1 MCNLLIFFFILVLN
15 FTQNQLGYSEET
27 KKISDNSFLI
37 EEAYNQEAGVVQHI
51 QTFQYTKKK
60 DWVYT
65 FVQEWPIVNQKHQF
79 SYSIP
84 VSHKSDPNTTGLSD
98 VAINY
103 RYQLISND
111 KVAMTPRLSWI
122 FPSGN
127 YKKELGSNSMGFQ
140 TNLPLSIELSEQ
152 WVSHWNAGLTF
163 VPHSKEPGGAS
174 ADTTGFN
181 AGTSLIWLLT
191 KNFNLMFEVA
201 WNSNESVNA
210 DGSTERDETFFLNPG
225 LRFAI
230 NFPSRLQIV
239 PGVAVPIGVGPSKDD
254 YSIFGYLSM
263 EHPF

>member
-1 MCNLLIFFFILVLN
+1 MHNLLILFFVLIFN
-15 FTQNQLGYSEET
+15 FPNQIGYSEET
-27 KKISDNSFLI
+27 EKIMDNSFLI

-51 QTFQYTKKK
+51 QTFQYTKNK

-84 VSHKSDPNTTGLSD
+84 VSHKSDPNTTRLAD

-111 KVAMTPRLSWI
+111 KVAMAPRLSFI

-127 YKKELGSNSMGFQ
+127 YKKELGSDSMGFQ

-152 WVSHWNAGLTF
+152 WVSHWNVGLTSI
-163 VPHSKEPGGAS
+163 PNSKEPGGAS

-181 AGTSLIWLLT
+181 AGTSIIWLLT
-191 KNFNLMFEVA
+191 KNFNFMFEVA
-201 WNSNESVNA
+201 WNSHESVNA
-210 DGSTERDETFFLNPG
+210 DGSTKRDETFFLNPG
-225 LRFAI
+225 VRFAI
-230 NFPSRLQIV
+230 NLPSGTQIV
-239 PGVAVPIGVGPSKDD
+239 PGVAVPIGAGPSKDD
-254 YSIFGYLSM
+254 YNIFGYLSI